1 MIFGVS
7 FPCLDPLPSH
17 QHVGVD
23 GEVVA
28 PRQDL
33 AAVAVG
39 EPLEVA
45 KVSEQARLGRDGH
58 VLRQV
63 HQSAHRSVEGD
74 RTVGTKGRVGHYRGL
89 WNRQFT
95 AASLCLARCCRI
107 TGETVVRLPV
117 ALVIHAKL

>member
-1 MIFGVS
+1 MS
-7 FPCLDPLPSH
+7 FPCLYQLPSH

-23 GEVVA
+23 GEIVA

-58 VLRQV
+58 VLRQI
-63 HQSAHRSVEGD
+63 HQSVHRSVEVD
-74 RTVGTKGRVGHYRGL
+74 RTVGARDVLGSIMAFGTGNLQRSHFV
-89 WNRQFT
+89 
-95 AASLCLARCCRI
+95 SLGMALCCRI